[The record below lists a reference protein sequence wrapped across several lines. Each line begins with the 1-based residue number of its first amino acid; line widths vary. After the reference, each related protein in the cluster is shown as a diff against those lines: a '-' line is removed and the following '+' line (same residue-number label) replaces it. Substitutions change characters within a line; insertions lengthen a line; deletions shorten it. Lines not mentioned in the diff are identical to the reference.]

1 MVPKRIFMQ
10 LAMVHR
16 ICAVVQWNWIS
27 TRCKVPWASL
37 GGGSWKMLDFGWN
50 FWRGMWNWNEL
61 KQTEWSLGKSQKQQP
76 LSQTQRELC
85 PTSCLWH
92 KQHRGIDVML
102 WTWKPQLPGDLTGYG
117 DRYGPWLL
125 GSPKEVGQLKNPSL
139 GPRKR
144 STVELQWNWANPP
157 GPCEKKWLCK
167 EQWGKSRPALPKL
180 SYHHL
185 IR

>member
-61 KQTEWSLGKSQKQQP
+61 KQTGALARVRSSSLCHKLKVGYVQQAA
-76 LSQTQRELC
+76 C
-85 PTSCLWH
+85 DTSSTEALMWCFGPENHNCQAIWRDMETDMDPGCLGHPKRWVSWRI
-92 KQHRGIDVML
+92 HR
-102 WTWKPQLPGDLTGYG
+102 W
-117 DRYGPWLL
+117 
-125 GSPKEVGQLKNPSL
+125 

-144 STVELQWNWANPP
+144 STVELQWNLTNPP

-167 EQWGKSRPALPKL
+167 EQWGKSRPALLKL